1 MIPSLASPTLA
12 DWAIIKPGAS
22 RVFQRHH
29 LDYCCGGK
37 TTLAEACRAKG
48 LDPVAVVAEIAAE
61 ASTVEDRDWSVAPVV
76 ELINHI
82 EARYHTWLHQNLEP
96 LRDLA
101 RKVGRVHGAE
111 HPEIVELHAIVE
123 RLITETIDHLG
134 KEEKVLFPWARQGNR
149 GPDAQAPIDCLH
161 GEHEAHGANLARLRE
176 LTGGYV
182 APPEACTSWK
192 ALYLRL
198 EELEAELMAHIH
210 LENNLLFPR
219 LLRETR

>member
-1 MIPSLASPTLA
+1 MIPALASPSLA
-12 DWAIIKPGAS
+12 DWAIANPGAS

-37 TTLAEACRAKG
+37 TSLADACRAKG

-61 ASTVEDRDWSVAPVV
+61 VPTAEDRDWNSAPLPA
-76 ELINHI
+76 LIDHI
-82 EARYHTWLHQNLEP
+82 EARYHTWLHQNLES

-111 HPEIVELHAIVE
+111 HPEIVELAAIVE
-123 RLITETIDHLG
+123 RLVAETVDHLG
-134 KEEKVLFPWARQGNR
+134 KEEKILFPWARLGNR
-149 GPDAQAPIDCLH
+149 GSAAQAPIDCLH
-161 GEHEAHGANLARLRE
+161 GEHEAHGANLARLRDI
-176 LTGGYV
+176 TGGYV
-182 APPEACTSWK
+182 TPPEACTSWK

-198 EELEAELMAHIH
+198 AELEAELMAHIH

-219 LLRETR
+219 LLRDAR